1 MRLRLGLLILVLA
14 TGACLPDTVQLS
26 YSVEEGTTVAYRMT
40 ARAEAEWDVGGPG
53 RGSYEVGFDIEE
65 TITSDDEEGSVLVV
79 EMIPIDAQ
87 ENGLPSP
94 GLERRSFSLRIGPNG
109 EVLEVLQLDGIE
121 ASALDQEEL
130 AFIGTY
136 RPPLPGTPVKLRDEW
151 TGPRP
156 IQIGSGPQ
164 EIETTG
170 TLMGFTRDGARDLAR
185 IAFTGTSPLEW
196 TTTLPQGE
204 AQLTGEA
211 TTEGAA
217 LFDIGGGNL
226 DEATSSTS
234 GDFQV
239 RVIPGNG
246 EAPIAG
252 TLHLDLELFVERV

>member
-1 MRLRLGLLILVLA
+1 MLG
-14 TGACLPDTVQLS
+14 TGACLTETVELS
-26 YSVEEGTTVAYRMT
+26 YSVQEDRTVAYRMT
-40 ARAEAEWDVGGPG
+40 ARAEAEWNVGGPG

-65 TITSDDEEGSVLVV
+65 TITSGDEDGSVLVV

-94 GLERRSFSLRIGPNG
+94 GLERRSFSLRIGSNG

-136 RPPLPGTPVKLRDEW
+136 RPPLPSFPVKLRDEW

-170 TLMGFTRDGARDLAR
+170 TLIGFTRDGARELAR

-196 TTTLPQGE
+196 TTMLPQGE

-234 GDFQV
+234 GDFEV

-252 TLHLDLELFVERV
+252 TLHLDLELLVERV